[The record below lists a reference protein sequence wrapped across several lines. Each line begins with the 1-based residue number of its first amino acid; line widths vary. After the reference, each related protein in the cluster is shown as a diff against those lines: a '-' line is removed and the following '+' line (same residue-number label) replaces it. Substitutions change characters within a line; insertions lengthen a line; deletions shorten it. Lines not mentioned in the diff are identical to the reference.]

1 MTMDINNF
9 LPGGQSSTNVDYGG
23 NDWVEKYG
31 KIISGG
37 LSANSLLSI
46 LATKPQYIIKGENG
60 SLEFQSMLEISLQ
73 EDSRLPEEAIEQS
86 SFATYNRIIEPQDLK
101 IRLGLQGYPSKIQST
116 LDRLSDMRKGTEK
129 ITVITPSATYDN
141 LMLRSFDYRKDNHTG
156 HNVLIVD
163 LTFKEIREVPTFK
176 TTTSVTE
183 PEPPAVTE
191 EAAADGS
198 CASTEDVGEVQTT
211 TPTQAETTTAESPS
225 GKRRSMARDVK
236 DALGL

>member
-1 MTMDINNF
+1 
-9 LPGGQSSTNVDYGG
+9 
-23 NDWVEKYG
+23 
-31 KIISGG
+31 
-37 LSANSLLSI
+37 

-163 LTFKEIREVPTFK
+163 LTFKEIREVPTYK
-176 TTTSVTE
+176 TTSSVTE

-211 TPTQAETTTAESPS
+211 TPTQAETATAESPS